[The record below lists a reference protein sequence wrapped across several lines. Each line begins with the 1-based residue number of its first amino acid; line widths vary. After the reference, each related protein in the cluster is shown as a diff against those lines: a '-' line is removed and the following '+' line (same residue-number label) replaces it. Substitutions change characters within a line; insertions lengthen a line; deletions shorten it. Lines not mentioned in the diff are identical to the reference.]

1 MTRGGWQLRN
11 GEAGLSDR
19 TGASVGSGA
28 GGGGGGGGGGVRL
41 LPPAMRRVTDCIR
54 VALQSV
60 DMAEVILRFL
70 RNLDGLELDV
80 PPKFLPR
87 SVALRFQV

>member
-11 GEAGLSDR
+11 GEAGSSDR

-28 GGGGGGGGGGVRL
+28 GGGGGGVRL